1 VRALQ
6 EDFLRLQQQFVSLQ
20 MQTANQ
26 QVDPPAAGIAD
37 AIPAAD
43 RQAPKEEI
51 RPASRSDS
59 KPVESETE
67 EERSAA
73 GISPIPTDSAPES
86 PKYHYSGPPAVK
98 LEPWKPGRPRS
109 EILDFSRSSS
119 FNVPPLADSTVAVAA
134 TAEVKLTEVVEEV
147 KVVETNGEVTK
158 SEADEAEVNI
168 RPSQMALRRSP
179 LVTAPRPFEPRSA
192 ALNSKRPSFPSVIQ
206 PVPFVQRK
214 IRVPEVRGFSTL
226 PKAPEATVPA
236 PSVATKVAPPVKEKP
251 RLVSAV
257 SCDNPALIRSQII
270 IQSAR
275 RPSAE
280 FTTHDDDDQV
290 IYPNLIKLKIIYY

>member
-1 VRALQ
+1 
-6 EDFLRLQQQFVSLQ
+6 
-20 MQTANQ
+20 MQTASQ
-26 QVDPPAAGIAD
+26 QVNVDPPAAGIAD
-37 AIPAAD
+37 AIPSAD
-43 RQAPKEEI
+43 DEAPKEEI

-59 KPVESETE
+59 KPIESETE

-73 GISPIPTDSAPES
+73 GISPIPMDSAPES

-119 FNVPPLADSTVAVAA
+119 FNVPPRAGSTVAVAP
-134 TAEVKLTEVVEEV
+134 TAEVKLTEVAEEL
-147 KVVETNGEVTK
+147 KVVETNGQVTK
-158 SEADEAEVNI
+158 LEADDAEVNI

-192 ALNSKRPSFPSVIQ
+192 ALNAKRPSFPSVIQ

-214 IRVPEVRGFSTL
+214 IRVPEVRGFSAL
-226 PKAPEATVPA
+226 PKAAEATVPA
-236 PSVATKVAPPVKEKP
+236 PSAATKVAPPVKEKP

-257 SCDNPALIRSQII
+257 SCDNPTLIRSQII

-290 IYPNLIKLKIIYY
+290 IFSKLIDFKLILNK